1 MHKPSVLRRIQPP
14 LSNDTLPM
22 RRAWYRDKGGSRAAE
37 SVPAGGEEEGGGG
50 GAERGSEQPV
60 GDLARLRSG
69 EDRDQRR
76 IESRKG

>member
-1 MHKPSVLRRIQPP
+1 
-14 LSNDTLPM
+14 M

-60 GDLARLRSG
+60 GDLARVRSG
-69 EDRDQRR
+69 EDRDELR
-76 IESRKG
+76 IERSEMEYQMFAFNVRVYNA